1 MTRVQTMNKNALELK
16 LYWSAAEALHV
27 AEKAMIAS
35 FPPIGTALRKEL
47 LDDVFELKA
56 MKRKL
61 TDLAT
66 KSTHEGS
73 V

>member
-1 MTRVQTMNKNALELK
+1 MIRAMTMNKNALELK

-61 TDLAT
+61 TNLAIQ
-66 KSTHEGS
+66 GS
-73 V
+73 K

>member
-1 MTRVQTMNKNALELK
+1 MTMNKNALELK

-27 AEKAMIAS
+27 AEKAIIAS
-35 FPPIGTALRKEL
+35 FPPIGTTLRKEL
-47 LDDVFELKA
+47 LDDVFALKA

-61 TDLAT
+61 TDLAI
-66 KSTHEGS
+66 KSTHEGN

>member
-1 MTRVQTMNKNALELK
+1 MNKNALELK
-16 LYWSAAEALHV
+16 LYWSAADALHA
-27 AEKAMIAS
+27 AEKAIIAS

-61 TDLAT
+61 TDLAIQ
-66 KSTHEGS
+66 GS
-73 V
+73 K